1 MKVYNKKDLFKKS
14 WTIVDIALILNPFV
28 HNASL
33 FLKFSGGKEGVDLE
47 RIGWKFAIIF
57 PNIPILY
64 PFFQENKHKSMKLS
78 YKYPQNIEK
87 KRSRM
92 EDLKIFYTL
101 F

>member
-1 MKVYNKKDLFKKS
+1 MQVYNKKDLFKKP

-28 HNASL
+28 PNASL
-33 FLKFSGGKEGVDLE
+33 FLTFSGGKERVDLE
-47 RIGWKFAIIF
+47 RIGWKFAITF

-64 PFFQENKHKSMKLS
+64 SFFQENKHKSIKLS
-78 YKYPQNIEK
+78 YKYPQNIVK

-92 EDLKIFYTL
+92 EDLNIFYTL